1 MAEKEATALRK
12 SHKAINNKQ
21 CNQEETKKRNR
32 REPAK
37 PVRCLA
43 GSLLL

>member
-21 CNQEETKKRNR
+21 CNQEETREKKQART
-32 REPAK
+32 
-37 PVRCLA
+37 C
-43 GSLLL
+43 